1 MMILTVKPKMII
13 VNVLV
18 ESENERKT
26 ESEYERENE
35 YLSDEQMYEKQYEY
49 FENGLNIDQEMNE
62 ITPMSENAEN

>member
-1 MMILTVKPKMII
+1 MII